1 MERKRYIRPVTEQI
15 TIPVEQ
21 LMITAS
27 PGISEGGYDPSQPSD
42 AKKHEFQDE
51 DDWDD
56 YKNPDLWDD

>member
-1 MERKRYIRPVTEQI
+1 MTEQI

-27 PGISEGGYDPSQPSD
+27 PGISDGGYDPSQPSD
-42 AKKHEFQDE
+42 AKKHEFLDD
-51 DDWDD
+51 DDWGN